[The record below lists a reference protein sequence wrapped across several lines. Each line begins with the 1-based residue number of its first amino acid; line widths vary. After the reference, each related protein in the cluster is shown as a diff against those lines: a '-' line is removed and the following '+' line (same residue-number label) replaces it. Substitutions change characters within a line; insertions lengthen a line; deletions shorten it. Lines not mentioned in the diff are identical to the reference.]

1 MTSSPDARKYVTEE
15 ELKRFFAA
23 IKSVRDRAIFT
34 LAYWRGLRASEIGS
48 LPWTAWNQKKR
59 VIWISRLKG
68 SLSGEYPLSPAETKA
83 LTAWRE
89 LRGNEPGWMFPS
101 RNSASFELAAGG
113 KGKKSGGIGRGM
125 IHLLFCDYATKAGL
139 PAELRHEHALKHS
152 IATHLVS
159 KGADVLAIKDWIG
172 HADIR
177 STMVYLQIRNPKRL
191 ADAQKIYQ
199 QG

>member
-1 MTSSPDARKYVTEE
+1 MSTTDQRKYLEEE
-15 ELKRFFAA
+15 ELKRFFSV
-23 IKSVRDRAIFT
+23 IRSVRDRAIFT

-48 LPWTAWNQKKR
+48 IPWSAWSQKKR
-59 VIWISRLKG
+59 TIWITRLKG
-68 SLSGEYPLSPAETKA
+68 SLSGEYPLSPAEHKA

-89 LRGNEPGWMFPS
+89 LRGNQTGPMFPS
-101 RNSASFELAAGG
+101 RNSSSFTLSEGG
-113 KGKKSGGIGRGM
+113 KGKKNSGIGRGM
-125 IHLLFCDYATKAGL
+125 VHILFRNYATKAGL
-139 PAELRHEHALKHS
+139 PGNLRHEHALKHS
-152 IATHLVS
+152 VATHLVS

-191 ADAQKIYQ
+191 ADAQKIYE